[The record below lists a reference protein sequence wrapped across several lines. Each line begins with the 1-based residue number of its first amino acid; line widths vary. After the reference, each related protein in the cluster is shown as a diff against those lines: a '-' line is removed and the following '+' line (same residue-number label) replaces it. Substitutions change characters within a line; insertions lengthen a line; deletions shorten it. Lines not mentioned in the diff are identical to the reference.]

1 MALSR
6 DKTSRTVVFLVL
18 AFAAS
23 LFKPLSSA
31 REFEGMGLKGLCT
44 KIYQSHSYWG
54 FDFFSFKS
62 MCRAPVNPLSATI
75 SIGFVA

>member
-6 DKTSRTVVFLVL
+6 DKTSRTVAAFLVL
-18 AFAAS
+18 AFATS

-44 KIYQSHSYWG
+44 KIYQSHS
-54 FDFFSFKS
+54 
-62 MCRAPVNPLSATI
+62 
-75 SIGFVA
+75 